1 MNKNGKIPAVFL
13 DRDGTIIEEIGFIND
28 PDKVMPIPGAI
39 EAVKKLNDAGFLV
52 IVVSNQSGVA
62 RGYFDEDTVVSVNSR
77 IDEIFRED
85 GAEIAKFYFCPHYK
99 DGVVPK
105 YSIECDCRKPATG
118 MVQKAMEELDVEPKL
133 VIGDRE
139 SDIMLAK
146 NIGVKSILVLTG
158 YGAKQSAD
166 VLQMADFVADDIL
179 CAVDWFLN
187 L

>member
-1 MNKNGKIPAVFL
+1 
-13 DRDGTIIEEIGFIND
+13 
-28 PDKVMPIPGAI
+28 
-39 EAVKKLNDAGFLV
+39 
-52 IVVSNQSGVA
+52 
-62 RGYFDEDTVVSVNSR
+62 
-77 IDEIFRED
+77 
-85 GAEIAKFYFCPHYK
+85 
-99 DGVVPK
+99 
-105 YSIECDCRKPATG
+105 
-118 MVQKAMEELDVEPKL
+118 MVQKAVEELDVEPKL
-133 VIGDRE
+133 VIGDRK